1 VLWGAAFVL
10 KDSDEIRMD
19 FIASNAGPRIRR
31 IAGAI
36 SALGVIVLFG
46 MSLPASYAYVSFMK
60 VEKSS
65 YLGIRMDVM
74 YAIYLVFVVAV
85 IARSLRQLIR
95 GPAPATSELPSS
107 SSSAL

>member
-1 VLWGAAFVL
+1 
-10 KDSDEIRMD
+10 
-19 FIASNAGPRIRR
+19 
-31 IAGAI
+31 
-36 SALGVIVLFG
+36 
-46 MSLPASYAYVSFMK
+46 
-60 VEKSS
+60 
-65 YLGIRMDVM
+65 MDVM